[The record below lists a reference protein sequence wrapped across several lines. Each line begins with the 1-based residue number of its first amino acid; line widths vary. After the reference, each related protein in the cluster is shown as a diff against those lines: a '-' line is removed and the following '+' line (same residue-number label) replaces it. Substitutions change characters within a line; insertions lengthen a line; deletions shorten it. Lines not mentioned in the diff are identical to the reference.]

1 MQKIKTILFSAIAL
15 LFMTIGACSRSTND
29 GMEVISG
36 DLYFKL
42 IEFDGFYGTPDSL
55 INKFEYYIDSMASL
69 ENLNEDVEQF
79 LKAHQLLKSN
89 DLINLPNFSLKV
101 DSVTNIQ
108 VYLDETEF
116 ESIKN
121 FDRSQLIRDNNKV
134 RIVLEGEYISDQ
146 IVRCSKI
153 LNVTKVEGK
162 TYWRK

>member
-1 MQKIKTILFSAIAL
+1 
-15 LFMTIGACSRSTND
+15 
-29 GMEVISG
+29 
-36 DLYFKL
+36 
-42 IEFDGFYGTPDSL
+42 
-55 INKFEYYIDSMASL
+55 MASL